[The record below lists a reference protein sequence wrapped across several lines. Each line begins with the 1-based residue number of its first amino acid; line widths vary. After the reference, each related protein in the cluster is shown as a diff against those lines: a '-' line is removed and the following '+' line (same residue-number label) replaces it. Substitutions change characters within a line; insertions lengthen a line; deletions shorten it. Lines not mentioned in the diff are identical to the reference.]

1 VSDRIKKVNQLL
13 KREVS
18 QLVLREIESNDG
30 SLTTIT
36 RADTSPNLR
45 NSKIFVSVIPEEKQ
59 TSTVKFLNRNIY
71 KLQQKINKRLHMR
84 PVPKL
89 KFVEDNKILE
99 EERIDRL
106 FEKLKNEKN

>member
-1 VSDRIKKVNQLL
+1 MPDRIKRVNQLL
-13 KREVS
+13 KREVA
-18 QLVLREIESNDG
+18 QLILREIESPNE
-30 SLTTIT
+30 SFITIT

-59 TSTVKFLNRNIY
+59 KSAVKFLNRNIY
-71 KLQQKINKRLHMR
+71 RLQQKINKRLHMR
-84 PVPKL
+84 PVPKIR
-89 KFVEDNKILE
+89 FVEDNKILE